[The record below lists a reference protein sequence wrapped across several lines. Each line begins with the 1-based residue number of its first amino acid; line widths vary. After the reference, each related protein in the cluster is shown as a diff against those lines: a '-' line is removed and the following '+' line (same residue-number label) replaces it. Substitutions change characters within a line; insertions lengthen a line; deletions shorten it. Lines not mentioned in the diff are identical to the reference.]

1 MSAPNNDLLGWA
13 DTIIANVGG
22 GDWSGQSQEWQ
33 DAALQ
38 FRNAYNDFV
47 RSQLDDSHSH
57 H

>member
-1 MSAPNNDLLGWA
+1 MSGDLLDQA

-22 GDWSGQSQEWQ
+22 GDWWGQSQEWQ
-33 DAALQ
+33 DAARQ
-38 FRNAYNDFV
+38 WRDAYNAFV